1 MQTGCT
7 GYVHIAAMQKMENDG
22 YSSCTGNF
30 MSSLQVYHCKLLLLD
45 YLSHRFRNQL
55 MCFKSVPVILI
66 NAINCNYFS
75 FILVSGGLC

>member
-1 MQTGCT
+1 
-7 GYVHIAAMQKMENDG
+7 
-22 YSSCTGNF
+22 